1 MTKPASIRGFQKTAL
16 SLPRDVYD
24 RLESLR
30 RLTGDTRSGIIRRA
44 IEELFANLRLA
55 EKSRRYV
62 EGYKRFPETTGEIR
76 AAAAAAKRLA
86 GEPWE

>member
-1 MTKPASIRGFQKTAL
+1 MTKPMLRSSVQKTAL

-30 RLTGDTRSGIIRRA
+30 HITGDTRSGIIRRA
-44 IEELFANLRLA
+44 LQELFANLRNA

-62 EGYKRFPETTGEIR
+62 QGYRRFPESRAEIR

-86 GEPWE
+86 EEPWE